1 MENIKKKLVEVLKL
15 RYGLV
20 FKSCKAYAITINE
33 NIEREKTN
41 DNIFNRFCYRYNKHK
56 QEYCWKDVTLYFLI
70 DFVLF
75 NEYLIYRFLK
85 YLDNR

>member
-1 MENIKKKLVEVLKL
+1 MDWFSRVARLTQEVSMKIL
-15 RYGLV
+15 RE
-20 FKSCKAYAITINE
+20 K
-33 NIEREKTN
+33 KTN
-41 DNIFNRFCYRYNKHK
+41 DNIFNRFCYRYKHK

-75 NEYLIYRFLK
+75 NEYLIYRLLK